1 MLIPLISWNVNRSEY
16 YRNYGAAIYAED
28 YYRIQQEAANNNYG
42 YYNNNN
48 GNNNNG
54 NNANNGYYTYYKEC
68 SWYNCCTLKSDDP
81 IPIVAD
87 IFASLKYKYEKFKV
101 VSIDK

>member
-16 YRNYGAAIYAED
+16 YSKYGAAIYAED

-54 NNANNGYYTYYKEC
+54 NNANNGYYAYYKEC

-81 IPIVAD
+81 NSD
-87 IFASLKYKYEKFKV
+87 GYLRKFKKYKYEKFKV
-101 VSIDK
+101 ISIDK